1 MEGPYF
7 QFFWVH
13 FHYDFWVET
22 KDLTFRFLF
31 YDIIKQVSVF
41 DFLFFFICMDWK
53 YCLFNLQTK
62 SFFFFKIKNM
72 N

>member
-7 QFFWVH
+7 RFFWVH

-31 YDIIKQVSVF
+31 NETFIFLMILSFFYDIIKQVSVF
-41 DFLFFFICMDWK
+41 DF
-53 YCLFNLQTK
+53 
-62 SFFFFKIKNM
+62 
-72 N
+72 